1 MKRIYIVLH
10 TKQTSY
16 IFYLLKIERS
26 YVPESDNILSQT
38 LQVKLKYSTWKSL
51 RTFLLKIRLPREY
64 QRLFMVSEPNFVIL

>member
-38 LQVKLKYSTWKSL
+38 LQVKLKYST
-51 RTFLLKIRLPREY
+51 
-64 QRLFMVSEPNFVIL
+64 